1 MDDAANMAEATAP
14 AEPKIVNFDAGEKF
28 DGQVVTLTRPFQLGG
43 VVYTSATLRIPTGA
57 DYERYTK
64 ADAKPDTF
72 GMLTAFTGL
81 PVAALQA
88 MASADVKT
96 LDFALGKLLWG

>member
-1 MDDAANMAEATAP
+1 MAETEQQPATA
-14 AEPKIVNFDAGEKF
+14 PKIVNFDAGETF
-28 DGQVVTLTRPFQLGG
+28 DGQTIALARPFQLAG
-43 VVYTSATLRIPTGA
+43 VVYSSVTLRVPTGA

-81 PVAALQA
+81 PVDALQR
-88 MASADVKT
+88 MASSDVKT